1 MEDEIVNKNY
11 PQENK
16 QQSKKWR
23 LNLKEK
29 KWG

>member
-11 PQENK
+11 PKKNK
-16 QQSKKWR
+16 QQSKEWR

-29 KWG
+29 KGG